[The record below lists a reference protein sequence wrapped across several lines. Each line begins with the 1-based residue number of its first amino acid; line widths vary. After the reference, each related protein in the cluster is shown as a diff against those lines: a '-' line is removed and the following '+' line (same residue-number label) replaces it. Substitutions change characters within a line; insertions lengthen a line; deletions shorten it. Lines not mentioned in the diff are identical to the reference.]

1 MTKCVVHRPGY
12 GSVLPPPGRIP
23 TARTAPAS
31 AQNNLPAAP
40 LSFLPSR
47 RIHRHKGADCSTR
60 SGIFAPCVHSVPLR
74 KARFCQH
81 HYITY
86 PAHFPACDHSGN
98 AGIPHCRC
106 DFLAFSAC
114 GRFLRRCLASL
125 TVHDLIFPSYPGLAG
140 RSARSDGLFSPQAL
154 PPGGMASVPQP
165 LRFRAEPACSPA
177 ARYTTGLFSPKV
189 SAYMV
194 FGESSGVPATL
205 ACASGEQGRGDKK
218 RFTPFFFR
226 NDML

>member
-1 MTKCVVHRPGY
+1 MWI
-12 GSVLPPPGRIP
+12 SQIP
-23 TARTAPAS
+23 
-31 AQNNLPAAP
+31 
-40 LSFLPSR
+40 
-47 RIHRHKGADCSTR
+47 I
-60 SGIFAPCVHSVPLR
+60 
-74 KARFCQH
+74 CQP
-81 HYITY
+81 HYITRSAY
-86 PAHFPACDHSGN
+86 FPACKSQRQRRYP
-98 AGIPHCRC
+98 ALPLW
-106 DFLAFSAC
+106 FASLAFSVY
-114 GRFLRRCLASL
+114 GRFLRLFLASL

-140 RSARSDGLFSPQAL
+140 RSARSDGPFPPQAL
-154 PPGGMASVPQP
+154 PLGGMASVPQP

-194 FGESSGVPATL
+194 FGESSGVLATL

>member
-1 MTKCVVHRPGY
+1 MCPFC
-12 GSVLPPPGRIP
+12 SPPQI
-23 TARTAPAS
+23 
-31 AQNNLPAAP
+31 
-40 LSFLPSR
+40 LSYQP
-47 RIHRHKGADCSTR
+47 
-60 SGIFAPCVHSVPLR
+60 
-74 KARFCQH
+74 

-86 PAHFPACDHSGN
+86 PAYFPACEHSGN

-140 RSARSDGLFSPQAL
+140 RSARSDGPFPPQAL

-177 ARYTTGLFSPKV
+177 ARYTTGLFFSQGIGVHGFRRELRCPGHSCV
-189 SAYMV
+189 C
-194 FGESSGVPATL
+194 FRGTGERGQKTFHPFLFPERYAMMINRITRKGRVRHARRAAPPA
-205 ACASGEQGRGDKK
+205 Q
-218 RFTPFFFR
+218 
-226 NDML
+226 